1 VPFMIMQL
9 AFDVIFAMSSY
20 YLISVYILQVD
31 QKNKKNLLF
40 MINMMYRF
48 IMYDIDDFFMKPE
61 PETRYLIQ
69 FYLIVCGIFFLVVIL
84 NLFLAIL
91 FDSYDKVIYK
101 YRLSVSNRKLVL
113 MNV

>member
-1 VPFMIMQL
+1 MQL
-9 AFDVIFAMSSY
+9 AFDVIFAMS
-20 YLISVYILQVD
+20 IYILQVD

-91 FDSYDKVIYK
+91 FDSYDKVI
-101 YRLSVSNRKLVL
+101 SQ
-113 MNV
+113 